1 MWKLVNEGVNREA
14 KLQKVSNFDPQVAG
28 DTQRDAFLATLVS
41 IVVIMVYIWFRFGD
55 MKYATATVVALV
67 HDTLITVGAI
77 GLSHYLDNGFGRLLL
92 IEPFRI
98 NLTLVAAVLTVMGYS
113 MIDTIVV
120 FDRIRENRGRYGTLT
135 RKVINDSI
143 NQTLS
148 RTLLTAGTTLI
159 TVTTMYLLGGPAI
172 HGFTFVL

>member
-1 MWKLVNEGVNREA
+1 MSQL
-14 KLQKVSNFDPQVAG
+14 
-28 DTQRDAFLATLVS
+28 
-41 IVVIMVYIWFRFGD
+41 I
-55 MKYATATVVALV
+55 
-67 HDTLITVGAI
+67 HDTLAVVGAI
-77 GLSHYLDNGFGRLLL
+77 GMSHYLDNAVGHALL

-98 NLTLVAAVLTVMGYS
+98 NLTLVAAILTIMGYS

-120 FDRIRENRGRYGTLT
+120 FDRIRENRGRFGVLT

-172 HGFTFVL
+172 HGFTFVLLVGILIGTYSSIAIASPILLIGADVAKPAAGSSQSSSLGQGKRVDAQLAPR